1 MGASESAL
9 SRSHSARAADVISTV
24 SERSEAVDPILET
37 LKSLQITTPI
47 LQSPPTEG
55 SLTDILVRKPPSS
68 SNAVTVNPQVLLEL
82 FSIYRK
88 WQDGKVQEINKNQ
101 EDIENK
107 IEVTDALAV
116 KLLQRLNFSVSAVKS
131 ASQHLSEVHSLEVE
145 IGELKGRLTE
155 VISNCDALCRRIASE
170 GPESLRSSIKPFVLA
185 TADTGSSCNS
195 SSEQVALNTDPHPP
209 EPKLN

>member
-1 MGASESAL
+1 MGASESSL
-9 SRSHSARAADVISTV
+9 SSSQLARPADVISTV
-24 SERSEAVDPILET
+24 SERSEAVDPVLER

-68 SNAVTVNPQVLLEL
+68 TTAGTVDPQILLEL
-82 FSIYRK
+82 FSMYRS
-88 WQDGKVQEINKNQ
+88 WQDEKVQKINKNQ

-116 KLLQRLNFSVSAVKS
+116 KLLQRLNFSVSAVKT
-131 ASQHLSEVHSLEVE
+131 ASQHLSEVHALEVE

-170 GPESLRSSIKPFVLA
+170 GPESLRSSIKPLVVA
-185 TADTGSSCNS
+185 TRSSCNS
-195 SSEQVALNTDPHPP
+195 SSPQVDSNTNPHPQ
-209 EPKLN
+209 EPKLD